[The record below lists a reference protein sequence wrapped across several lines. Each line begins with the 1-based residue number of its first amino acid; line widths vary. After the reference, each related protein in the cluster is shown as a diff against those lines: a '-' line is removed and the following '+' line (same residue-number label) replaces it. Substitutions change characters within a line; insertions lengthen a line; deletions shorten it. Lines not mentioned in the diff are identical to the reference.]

1 MIWIYPLTWQ
11 EWILGSLFL
20 LLSAVYLYKLNA
32 IAKHLKTT
40 PHTRVYLKFI
50 LRSLVIVCAIVAL
63 LGPSFGY
70 IKQDQIVQSKNWYIY
85 VDVSQSMAT
94 QDIAPSRL
102 EDVKKKILSLSEH
115 HPNDLFSLSAFGPSL
130 LPLCPLTSD
139 KEAYHLF
146 LNQISTKLFQYAS
159 SNGKNSFQQIYQDL
173 YTQSKEEQKKQSLP
187 LVVFFTDGE
196 FHTAVPPAT
205 LSALKKLPYHFIVIG
220 AGSSIP
226 SPIPYNNNGY
236 MKDQEGK
243 KVLSQLDRSHLRQMA
258 NDLKGTYFDAHDMD
272 KLENYTEKLPGINQT
287 QDLVNTSMNKYFYFL
302 ILSFLF
308 MIMDIVITVKTM
320 TI

>member
-11 EWILGSLFL
+11 EWILGALFL
-20 LLSAVYLYKLNA
+20 LSSAVYLYKLNA

-50 LRSLVIVCAIVAL
+50 LRSLIIVCAIVAL

-70 IKQDQIVQSKNWYIY
+70 IKQDQIIQSRNWHLY
-85 VDVSQSMAT
+85 VDVSQSMAA

-102 EDVKKKILSLSEH
+102 EEVKKQILNLSEH
-115 HPNDLFSLSAFGPSL
+115 HTNDLFSLSVFGPSL

-139 KEAYHLF
+139 KEAYSLF
-146 LNQISTKLFQYAS
+146 LNQVSTKLFQYAS
-159 SNGKNSFQQIYQDL
+159 SNGKASFQEIYQDL
-173 YTQSKEEQKKQSLP
+173 YTQSKEGQKKQSLP

-196 FHTAVPPAT
+196 FHTPIPPAT
-205 LSALKKLPYHFIVIG
+205 ISALKKLPYHFMVVG

-226 SPIPYNNNGY
+226 SPIPSPNGY
-236 MKDQEGK
+236 LKDQEGK
-243 KVLSQLDRSHLRQMA
+243 KVLSQLDRSSLRQLA
-258 NDLKGTYFDAHDMD
+258 HDLKGTYFDAHEMD
-272 KLENYTEKLPGINQT
+272 KLESYTEKLPGINQS
-287 QDLVNTSMNKYFYFL
+287 QDFVNTSMNKYFYFL